1 MIETAI
7 LTGGKKYKVVLVDT
21 IPDADVYV
29 NTVLL
34 ERNLALPDNT
44 EQFLE
49 NMDVVCSEDA
59 DSSEESDIET
69 QETLI
74 IDLPEV
80 STPQLHGTNAA
91 IPLAEES
98 LSCKSDDE
106 YDIVVDDFQKFFMN
120 VMGVSTWFTSKTC
133 SEITGNYCIPP
144 SVEV

>member
-1 MIETAI
+1 VIETAI
-7 LTGGKKYKVVLVDT
+7 FTGGKKYKVVLVDT

-49 NMDVVCSEDA
+49 NMDVVCSEGA

-69 QETLI
+69 LI
-74 IDLPEV
+74 TDLPEI
-80 STPQLHGTNAA
+80 STPQLHDTNAA

-106 YDIVVDDFQKFFMN
+106 YDIVVDDFQKFVMN
-120 VMGVSTWFTSKTC
+120 VMGVSTWFTSMTC